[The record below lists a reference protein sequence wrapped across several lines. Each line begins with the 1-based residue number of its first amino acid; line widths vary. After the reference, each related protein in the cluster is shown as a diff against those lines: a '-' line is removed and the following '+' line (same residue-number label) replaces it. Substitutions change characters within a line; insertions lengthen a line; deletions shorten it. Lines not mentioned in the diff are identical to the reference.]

1 MPRRRMISPEFW
13 TDRKIG
19 YLTRDERGFIV
30 GCIGQADDEGR
41 LQADPAFLKAE
52 IYKYDD
58 DLDSAAVNELRDSC
72 LTKMKTWPSNHPYLM
87 AIYINSD
94 EEYIFFPNWDD
105 IQKPSHPTKS
115 KLPAPPPELLPIFSS
130 ASRETIERP
139 SRETPSQ
146 SSLGQSSLGKVS
158 LGQSSA
164 VQEDFTKFLDSEKD
178 LTDFLT
184 TTLEKY
190 MPRGPAWGV
199 EVLNILWKQ
208 ALGEPMDQLVFDV
221 TLDAVKKYPPAVLA
235 RGYAKAVKY
244 QGGKY
249 SSWKYLEKILKEKME
264 KERGPP

>member
-58 DLDSAAVNELRDSC
+58 DLDSAAVKELRDSC
-72 LTKMKTWPSNHPYLM
+72 LAKMKTWPTNHPYL
-87 AIYINSD
+87 ITSYVNSD
-94 EEYIFFPNWDD
+94 EEYIFFSNWDD

-115 KLPAPPPELLPIFSS
+115 KLPAPPLELLPLFSS
-130 ASRETIERP
+130 ATPEIVVPP
-139 SRETPSQ
+139 SRESPSQ

-158 LGQSSA
+158 VVKSSA

-190 MPRGPAWGV
+190 MPRGPTWAV
-199 EVLNILWKQ
+199 EVLQQLWTQ
-208 ALGEPMDQLVFDV
+208 ALGKRLGGTALEL
-221 TLDAVKKYPPAVLA
+221 TLKVVKMYPVPVLA
-235 RGYAKAVKY
+235 RAYVKAVKY

-249 SSWKYLEKILKEKME
+249 DTAKYLDKILKEQME
-264 KERGPP
+264 KERPP